1 MISDLFGGGQVMG
14 KLSYFRPHE
23 SFLREFSYLTLI
35 YYPSHAKLYMLCLAG
50 GLPRYCLSGASLAGR
65 AFFGS
70 FFCD

>member
-50 GLPRYCLSGASLAGR
+50 GLPRYCLTMPARSRFGEGR
-65 AFFGS
+65 TERV
-70 FFCD
+70 